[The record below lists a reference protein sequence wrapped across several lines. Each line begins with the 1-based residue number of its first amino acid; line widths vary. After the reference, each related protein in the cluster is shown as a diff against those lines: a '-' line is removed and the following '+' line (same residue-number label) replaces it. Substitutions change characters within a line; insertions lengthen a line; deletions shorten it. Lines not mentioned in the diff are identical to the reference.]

1 VADAVT
7 LLRRAARN
15 VSIVVTSQA
24 VMWLTA
30 IAFTIAQATH
40 LGPARFGELSV
51 ALSYAGLLAVLIEFG
66 LSTQLSRL
74 VAQRA
79 HRHDEALAAT
89 MLINAALWL
98 LAMPLAILMTLLLG
112 YGREL
117 RETIVLLTVSVLFI
131 GMANT
136 VAAYLQGREQFVLP
150 ALALVAQRLTAAG
163 VGILMLLV
171 RPEPTTVAA
180 AFVASG
186 LANIAVLLIGLRGRP
201 RMALRFDPRY
211 AWDLFRRTVPL
222 GLFGI
227 AAIVFWSLDMIML
240 QRLAPAE
247 NVGWYA
253 AAYRLFSV
261 ATILPS
267 VGVGIALAPVLSRL
281 SVDSRAELRAVIEKL
296 STFMIVSGAAAALVL
311 LLFAD
316 RIIALVYPASAYAE
330 SAMALRLLAPGLLF
344 AYVNRVYAQSL
355 VSLHQERRL
364 LVAAVATVA
373 LNALANFMVIPHF
386 HENGA
391 AVTTSLTEL
400 FWLACVVRLMPR
412 DLLSSES
419 LRVATRTLLAA
430 GVTTV
435 LLIPA
440 QGLELVLGIP
450 LTLAVFA
457 GLAVMLRAV
466 STTDLLALRALV
478 RPVRVE
484 TVAVTETPLPP
495 GAAK

>member
-1 VADAVT
+1 VT
-7 LLRRAARN
+7 LLRSAARN
-15 VSIVVTSQA
+15 VSIVVMSQA
-24 VMWLTA
+24 LMWLTA
-30 IAFTIAQATH
+30 IAFTIAQATY

-79 HRHDEALAAT
+79 SRHEEALALT
-89 MLINAALWL
+89 MLINGALWL
-98 LAMPLAILMTLLLG
+98 LAVPLVVLTTLLFG
-112 YGREL
+112 YSREL
-117 RETIVLLTVSVLFI
+117 RETILLLTVSVLLI

-136 VAAYLQGREQFVLP
+136 VAAYLQGREQFFLP

-163 VGILMLLV
+163 VGIFVLLV
-171 RPEPTTVAA
+171 RPEPTTVAG

-186 LANIAVLLIGLRGRP
+186 VVNVAVLLVGLRGR
-201 RMALRFDPRY
+201 RWILLSFDPRN

-222 GLFGI
+222 ALYGI
-227 AAIVFWSLDMIML
+227 ASAVYWSLDMIML
-240 QRLAPAE
+240 ERLASAE

-281 SVDSRAELRAVIEKL
+281 SVDSRPELRAVIEKTA
-296 STFMIVSGAAAALVL
+296 TFQIVAGTAAALVL
-311 LLFAD
+311 ALFAD

-344 AYVNRVYAQSL
+344 VYLNRVYAQSL

-364 LVAAVATVA
+364 LVMAAAAAV
-373 LNALANFMVIPHF
+373 LNALANFLVIPLF
-386 HENGA
+386 RENGA
-391 AVTTSLTEL
+391 ALTTTLTEL
-400 FWLACVVRLMPR
+400 FVLVCVARLMPR
-412 DLLSSES
+412 DLMSSETM
-419 LRVATRTLLAA
+419 RVVTRTLFAA
-430 GVTTV
+430 CAAAI
-435 LLIPA
+435 LLLPA
-440 QGLELVLGIP
+440 YGLDLMLGIP

-457 GLAVMLRAV
+457 ALVVMLRAV

-478 RPVRVE
+478 RPGRAE
-484 TVAVTETPLPP
+484 TGALTETPLPP
-495 GAAK
+495 GVAK